1 MEPERTDLRTL
12 VESGVLLTTRALKA
26 GWPRSS
32 LSRRLQDEG
41 WVPLRHGA
49 WAERSTAVD
58 LDLRLKAA
66 QLMHPE
72 LVVSHRTSARL
83 WAIEQLG
90 SAAPERVEFT
100 DPGLTSRRRLTGVN
114 VHRLPLADT
123 EVETVGP
130 RRLRITSVARTLGD
144 LLRSG
149 PRDDALVA
157 VESALTRRRFEG
169 VPRPPLTTRPSLTTA
184 LAGPL
189 LGGTR
194 ARQWLS
200 LVDLGAG
207 SPAETVAR
215 LRMHDAGLHPE
226 TQAEVR
232 TRDGRRRYL
241 DFFFRAQGLAVEI
254 EGYAYHGSRDS
265 HRRDLARFNEIAHCP
280 EVHRLLRFPAT
291 APLYHPTAILQ
302 DIHRALSGG

>member
-1 MEPERTDLRTL
+1 M
-12 VESGVLLTTRALKA
+12 
-26 GWPRSS
+26 
-32 LSRRLQDEG
+32 
-41 WVPLRHGA
+41 
-49 WAERSTAVD
+49 
-58 LDLRLKAA
+58 
-66 QLMHPE
+66 
-72 LVVSHRTSARL
+72 
-83 WAIEQLG
+83 
-90 SAAPERVEFT
+90 
-100 DPGLTSRRRLTGVN
+100 
-114 VHRLPLADT
+114 
-123 EVETVGP
+123 
-130 RRLRITSVARTLGD
+130 
-144 LLRSG
+144 
-149 PRDDALVA
+149 VA

-194 ARQWLS
+194 ARQRLS

-241 DFFFRAQGLAVEI
+241 DFFFRAQGPAVEI

-265 HRRDLARFNEIAHCP
+265 HRRYMARFNEIAHCP

-291 APLYHPTAILQ
+291 APLYHPTGILQ
-302 DIHRALSGG
+302 DLHRALSGG